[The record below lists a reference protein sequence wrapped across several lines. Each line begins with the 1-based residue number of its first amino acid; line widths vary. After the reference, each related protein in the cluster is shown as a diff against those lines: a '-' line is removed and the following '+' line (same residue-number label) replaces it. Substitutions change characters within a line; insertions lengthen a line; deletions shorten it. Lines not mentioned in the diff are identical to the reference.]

1 MFESLKKKLKS
12 IFSFPNEEPAQ
23 EKPIGETQEIP
34 EPAKAPEPAV
44 EEKKEEIKESP
55 RAPETGHDI
64 EEKTEL
70 LQEPAIDEKPKKS
83 LFSKAVSRIT
93 EKKLGEKEAGEILG
107 NLRTALLE
115 SDVAYEAVE
124 KICDEV
130 KGATVGAS
138 VERGNTQETL
148 KKALADSLKDI
159 MACERPD
166 VEKLIEA
173 KQGVY
178 LMLIFGTNG
187 AGKTTTIAKLAHKFK
202 KFRPVVAAGDTFRAA
217 SIEQLEEHS
226 KKAGFDLVKHSYG
239 ADPAAVIFDAR
250 KHAEARK
257 SKLIIGDTAGR
268 SHSNANLMDELKKV
282 ARVNKPDMKV
292 LVLDSLTGNDIYE
305 QARIYDQAIGVDAI
319 ILTKTDV
326 YDKGGACLS
335 ASYVTGKPILYL
347 GTGQKYGDLRDFDPD
362 GIIKKMLG

>member
-12 IFSFPNEEPAQ
+12 IFSFPKEEPAQ

-55 RAPETGHDI
+55 RAPETG
-64 EEKTEL
+64 
-70 LQEPAIDEKPKKS
+70 
-83 LFSKAVSRIT
+83 
-93 EKKLGEKEAGEILG
+93 EILG

-138 VERGNTQETL
+138 VERGKTQETL

-305 QARIYDQAIGVDAI
+305 QARIYDQAIEIG
-319 ILTKTDV
+319 
-326 YDKGGACLS
+326 
-335 ASYVTGKPILYL
+335 
-347 GTGQKYGDLRDFDPD
+347 
-362 GIIKKMLG
+362 